1 MICAKRWVKAIG
13 APHTT
18 IVYDNMRDLE
28 DHPRSFRL
36 SHGRSDLW
44 ILLGVFVFGA
54 IELAIPAAGPW
65 IMRVMLIAA
74 EVLLLV
80 YIGYVRRLREVVIWR
95 SSLGKPIGAVIG
107 LAVLGIWIWYL
118 AKGFLAGKWI
128 DASIS
133 SILVSEFAYLEW
145 LKARHGRAGI

>member
-1 MICAKRWVKAIG
+1 VKAIG
-13 APHTT
+13 YYND
-18 IVYDNMRDLE
+18 VRDL
-28 DHPRSFRL
+28 DDQPRSFRL

-54 IELAIPAAGPW
+54 IVLVIPAAGPW
-65 IMRVMLIAA
+65 IMRAMLIAA

-95 SSLGKPIGAVIG
+95 SSLGTPIGAVIG
-107 LAVLGIWIWYL
+107 LAVLGFWIWYL

-128 DASIS
+128 DASIAS
-133 SILVSEFAYLEW
+133 VLIAEFAYLEW
-145 LKARHGRAGI
+145 FKARHGHAGR